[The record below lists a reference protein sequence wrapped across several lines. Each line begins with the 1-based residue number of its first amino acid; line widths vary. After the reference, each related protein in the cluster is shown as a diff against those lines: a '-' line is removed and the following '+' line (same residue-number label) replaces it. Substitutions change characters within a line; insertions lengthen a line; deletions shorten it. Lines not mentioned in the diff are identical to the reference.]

1 MQRDGERGRAARN
14 VFKLATLATLGGA
27 LDCRLYQFR
36 NARRKHMFILR
47 FFSRFSS
54 FS

>member
-1 MQRDGERGRAARN
+1 MQRDGEREAAN

-27 LDCRLYQFR
+27 LDCGQYQFR
-36 NARRKHMFILR
+36 NARSKHMFILR